1 MNTLSEEDAKL
12 FYQLWLPL
20 LEYVNKKT
28 RAVPSLKHIDT
39 AKRLNTTDVKKV
51 ADRLWDD
58 VSLID
63 RYLQANPEIPEE
75 HREIFL
81 GWKRRIR
88 GRFTMERHLKDGS
101 IFIGPESEETV
112 YLVSGIITSWEEM
125 FDWRPMS
132 VFMNAVLIP
141 FRDVIISDGLN
152 VSYSIMIGPN
162 MKKELKDIYMSAK
175 KEKRIIRSI

>member
-51 ADRLWDD
+51 AERLWDD

-75 HREIFL
+75 HREILL

-125 FDWRPMS
+125 FDWRPMP

-152 VSYSIMIGPN
+152 VSYSIMIGTN
-162 MKKELKDIYMSAK
+162 MKKELKDIYILRRTGKGKTESP
-175 KEKRIIRSI
+175 